1 MLLPKNTLNNGEN
14 KMSSE
19 IFFTIKNVNYYLCDV
34 FLEYEQPEL
43 FTVSDAIGSKFLVM
57 FVDAENNK

>member
-19 IFFTIKNVNYYLCDV
+19 IFFTIKNVNYYLCD
-34 FLEYEQPEL
+34 FLLSVMP
-43 FTVSDAIGSKFLVM
+43 LV
-57 FVDAENNK
+57 VNS